1 MMPLVRR
8 GVSAKAVVGLVGS
21 RCPHSREPRAR
32 VHRCGGAWFS
42 SSVADEIVLR
52 LVSVNDVYNLLNLP
66 KLATFVRTLGG
77 ERKDGV
83 ETSFDDA
90 IPASAVTLNGDFLYP
105 SSLSSIDKGRG
116 HVAAIKA
123 SGVTHVCLGNHEADL
138 PLKDVKLRLGEL
150 TQRNRVTVVNSNVA
164 SLGRY
169 SKEMDV
175 VSSVC
180 GRIKV
185 GLVGFLSD
193 ESGMFRDGTFKGLQ
207 IDAIQCTYERMLQ
220 KADSM
225 GVDSLVSLTHQ
236 SLGGDRKLAG
246 FMLACQPDFQ
256 GVILGGHEH
265 VQMHEKVSTSHSRR
279 GCVQIVKSG
288 VDAQQAA
295 VIDLRFSS
303 GSHILTSIE
312 VRFQEL
318 SGYEPCRVTKSIV
331 DKHLQVL
338 DDMQDF
344 VLFDKVAIKKYFKP
358 VDDKTAELSSKL
370 MRYEQTTV
378 GALFATAV
386 KEELLVDVCIIN
398 GAPLKGD
405 RLYGSGKITYSEL
418 KNELP
423 FPLKMIVVQMTRG
436 QLRDAIQYSRTGPIE
451 EGKSSAVLDDGRVE
465 RRGYLQL
472 DFNCW
477 RDYEAGIGDDD
488 EIVSV
493 ALPRNLLKG
502 FCKNKPL
509 MELSDNLQK
518 SGKMPDEDDYIK
530 AVDLIVRFACKDR
543 WETIAS
549 RFAFEDLDLNGDG
562 LIDRTE
568 VRSAMSSV
576 LGEDPSDTLVE
587 NMVDAIDY
595 DRTKT
600 INREE
605 FSTILSRKK

>member
-1 MMPLVRR
+1 M
-8 GVSAKAVVGLVGS
+8 
-21 RCPHSREPRAR
+21 
-32 VHRCGGAWFS
+32 
-42 SSVADEIVLR
+42 
-52 LVSVNDVYNLLNLP
+52 
-66 KLATFVRTLGG
+66 
-77 ERKDGV
+77 
-83 ETSFDDA
+83 
-90 IPASAVTLNGDFLYP
+90 
-105 SSLSSIDKGRG
+105 
-116 HVAAIKA
+116 
-123 SGVTHVCLGNHEADL
+123 
-138 PLKDVKLRLGEL
+138 KLRLGEL

-193 ESGMFRDGTFKGLQ
+193 ESGMFRDGTFRGLQ
-207 IDAIQCTYERMLQ
+207 IDPIQSTYERMLQ
-220 KADSM
+220 KSDSV
-225 GVDSLVSLTHQ
+225 GIIDSLVSLTHQ
-236 SLGGDRKLAG
+236 SLGGDQKLAA
-246 FMLACQPDFQ
+246 FMLSTQPNLQ

-265 VQMHEKVSTSHSRR
+265 VQMHEKVTTSSSK

-288 VDAQQAA
+288 MDAQQAA
-295 VIDLRFSS
+295 VIDLRFNSAQV
-303 GSHILTSIE
+303 LTCIE
-312 VRFQEL
+312 VRFQDL

-331 DKHLQVL
+331 DKHLKVL

-344 VLFDKVAIKKYFKP
+344 VLFDKDVISKHFNP
-358 VDDKTAELSSKL
+358 VDGKTAAPPLSSKR

-386 KEELLVDVCIIN
+386 KEELAVDVSIIN
-398 GAPLKGD
+398 GAPIKGD
-405 RLYGSGKITYSEL
+405 RLYDSGEMTYSEL
-418 KNELP
+418 KSELP

-436 QLRDAIQYSRTGPIE
+436 QLRDVIKYSRTGPKE

-465 RRGYLQL
+465 RRGFLQV
-472 DFNCW
+472 DFDFW

-488 EIVSV
+488 ELVSV

-509 MELSDNLQK
+509 MELNEYLQK
-518 SGKMPDEDDYIK
+518 NGKMPDEDDYIK
-530 AVDLIVRFACKDR
+530 AVDLIVRFACKDK

-549 RFAFEDLDLNGDG
+549 RFAFEDLDLNDDG
-562 LIDRTE
+562 IIDTTE
-568 VRSAMSSV
+568 LRSAMSSV

-587 NMVDAIDY
+587 SMVDAIDY

-605 FSTILSRKK
+605 FGTILSRLK

>member
-1 MMPLVRR
+1 M
-8 GVSAKAVVGLVGS
+8 VS
-21 RCPHSREPRAR
+21 ER
-32 VHRCGGAWFS
+32 VSGINKLFTIPNFVYILSLLFS
-42 SSVADEIVLR
+42 
-52 LVSVNDVYNLLNLP
+52 
-66 KLATFVRTLGG
+66 
-77 ERKDGV
+77 
-83 ETSFDDA
+83 
-90 IPASAVTLNGDFLYP
+90 GDFLYP

-150 TQRNRVTVVNSNVA
+150 AQRKKVTVVNSNVN

-175 VSSVC
+175 VSSMC
-180 GRIKV
+180 GRVKV

-193 ESGMFRDGTFKGLQ
+193 ESGMFRDGTFRGLQ
-207 IDAIQCTYERMLQ
+207 IDSIQSTYERMLQ
-220 KADSM
+220 KSDSV
-225 GVDSLVSLTHQ
+225 GVDSLVCLTHQ
-236 SLGGDRKLAG
+236 SLGGDKKLAAY
-246 FMLACQPDFQ
+246 MLATQPNFQ

-265 VQMHEKVSTSHSRR
+265 VQIHEKVSTSHSSK
-279 GCVQIVKSG
+279 GCVQIIKSG

-295 VIDLRFSS
+295 VVDLRFNS
-303 GSHILTSIE
+303 GSQVVLTSIE

-318 SGYEPCRVTKSIV
+318 SGYAPCPVTKSIV

-344 VLFDKVAIKKYFKP
+344 VLFDEVVMMKYFKPVFKP
-358 VDDKTAELSSKL
+358 VDDKTAALSSKL
-370 MRYEQTTV
+370 TRYEQTTV
-378 GALFATAV
+378 GALFATAI
-386 KEELLVDVCIIN
+386 KEELGVDVSIIN

-405 RLYGSGKITYSEL
+405 RLYCGGKMTYSDL

-423 FPLKMIVVQMTRG
+423 FPLKMSVVQMTRG
-436 QLRDAIQYSRTGPIE
+436 QLRDAIEYSRTCPIE
-451 EGKSSAVLDDGRVE
+451 EGKSSVVLDDGRVE
-465 RRGYLQL
+465 RRGFLQL
-472 DFNCW
+472 DFNFW
-477 RDYEAGIGDDD
+477 RDYDAGIGDDD
-488 EIVSV
+488 ETVSV

-502 FCKNKPL
+502 FCKNRPL
-509 MELSDNLQK
+509 MDLNDNLQEN
-518 SGKMPDEDDYIK
+518 GNMPDEDDFIK

-549 RFAFEDLDLNGDG
+549 RFAFEDLDLNDDG
-562 LIDRTE
+562 VIDGTE
-568 VRSAMSSV
+568 LRSAMSV

-587 NMVDAIDY
+587 SMVDAIDY

-605 FSTILSRKK
+605 FSTILSRLK